1 LTPELAEVH
10 AAELAEETELGWPLT
25 ASPPPLESG
34 EVHVWCWNM
43 AAPLEALPALRAQLS
58 EDERARADRFI
69 FDRDRIRFTAAHAR
83 LRRLLAAYAHRPAA
97 SLLFHTEGN
106 GKPALTDHP
115 ALRFNLSHSHNLA
128 LLAVSRDY
136 ELGVDIER
144 IRPISDGIAERFFA
158 QPEREALRALPPEAR
173 LPGFYSCWTRKEAF
187 LKGIATGLSGG
198 LDSFAVSLL
207 HQDALHPPT
216 IRSLRGQ
223 ETAGW
228 HLANL
233 DPAPNYLGALAV
245 RGEGWSVRCFAV

>member
-1 LTPELAEVH
+1 LSPELAEVH
-10 AAELAEETELGWPLT
+10 AAELAEETALAWPLT
-25 ASPPPLESG
+25 PSPPALEER

-43 AAPLEALPALRAQLS
+43 AAPVDELPALRAQLS
-58 EDERARADRFI
+58 DDERARGDRFV

-83 LRRLLAAYAHRPAA
+83 LRRLLAAYADRPAA

-106 GKPALTDHP
+106 GKPALTGEP

-136 ELGVDIER
+136 DLGVDIER

-158 QPEREALRALPPEAR
+158 EPERDALRTLPPEAR
-173 LPGFYSCWTRKEAF
+173 LDGFYSCWTRKEAF

-207 HQDALHPPT
+207 HQDAAHPPT
-216 IRSLRGQ
+216 IRSLRGH

-228 HLANL
+228 HLAHL

-245 RGEGWSVRCFAV
+245 KGEGWSVRRFAV

>member
-10 AAELAEETELGWPLT
+10 AAELAEETALAWPLT
-25 ASPPPLESG
+25 PSPPPLEPR

-43 AAPLEALPALRAQLS
+43 AAPPGVVAGLRAELS
-58 EDERARADRFI
+58 EDERMRADRFV
-69 FDRDRIRFTAAHAR
+69 FERDRIRFTTAHAH
-83 LRRLLAAYAHRPAA
+83 LRRLLAAYAEQSPA
-97 SLLFHTEGN
+97 SLRFHTEGN
-106 GKPALTDHP
+106 GKPALSGDP

-158 QPEREALRALPPEAR
+158 EPEREALRALPPDER

-207 HQDALHPPT
+207 HQDAAHPPT
-216 IRSLRGQ
+216 IRSLRGH

-228 HLANL
+228 QISHL

-245 RGEGWSVRCFAV
+245 KGEGWRVRRFAV

>member
-1 LTPELAEVH
+1 LTPELAELH
-10 AAELAEETELGWPLT
+10 AAELAEETALAWPVT
-25 ASPPPLESG
+25 AAPPSLESG

-43 AAPLEALPALRAQLS
+43 AAPASEVPALRAQLS
-58 EDERARADRFI
+58 ADERVRADRFVY
-69 FDRDRIRFTAAHAR
+69 DRDRIRFTAAHAQ
-83 LRRLLAAYAHRPAA
+83 LRRLLAGYVQRPAS

-106 GKPALTDHP
+106 GKPALSGEP
-115 ALRFNLSHSHNLA
+115 SVRFNLSHSHNLA
-128 LLAVSRDY
+128 LLAVARGY

-158 QPEREALRALPPEAR
+158 EPEREALRALPPQER

-207 HQDALHPPT
+207 QQDAEHPPT
-216 IRSLRGQ
+216 IRSLRGH

-228 HLANL
+228 QLAHL

-245 RGEGWSVRCFAV
+245 KGEGWTVRRFAG